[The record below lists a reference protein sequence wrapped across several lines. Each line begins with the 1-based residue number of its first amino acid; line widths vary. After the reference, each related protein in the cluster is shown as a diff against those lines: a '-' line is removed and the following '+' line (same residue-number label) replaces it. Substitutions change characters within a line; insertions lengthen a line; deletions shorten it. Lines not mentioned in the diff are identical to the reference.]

1 MKYSLFTL
9 LLLTLVS
16 CAVNRVII
24 NSDGNVYSDL
34 MDPGKVI
41 SGLPNLFV
49 ETVIDEREMKAN
61 IGLAK
66 TGTLGDFSPIETSRP
81 FQEEVKY
88 VLEKQFLKKGFLIS
102 SASKNVLKINI
113 HKFELRESP
122 PRTVPER
129 SYCNLG
135 AKIHFYSVDEKRDVL
150 ISNVNIELSSPESF
164 DATKYL
170 DKTFVTCLA
179 QLVSKLAIDPKVQD
193 VLRFSYK

>member
-1 MKYSLFTL
+1 MKYSLYL
-9 LLLTLVS
+9 LVLLSFFS

-24 NSDGNVYSDL
+24 NSDGQAYTDL
-34 MDPGKVI
+34 MDTGKVI
-41 SGLPNLFV
+41 SGLPNLYI
-49 ETVIDEREMKAN
+49 ETVTDSREMKAN

-81 FQEEVKY
+81 FSEEVKY

-102 SASKNVLKINI
+102 AASKNVLKLDIS
-113 HKFELRESP
+113 KFELKESP

-129 SYCNLG
+129 SYCYLG
-135 AKIHFYSVDEKRDVL
+135 ATVNFYSVDEQRDVL
-150 ISNVNIELSSPESF
+150 ISKVNIELSSPESF

-179 QLVSKLAIDPKVQD
+179 QLVSKLAIDPKVQE